1 MRRFPKWICFV
12 VAFSWHT
19 LLFAQTLGGN
29 AVYNFLDHPAGA
41 RTAALG
47 GVNISAI
54 QQDVSMSFQNPALLR
69 NAQHAQISSSFHS
82 WVAGI
87 NNYSLSIANR
97 LTASGWMQ
105 GWGVN
110 YFSYGNLTQTDAA
123 GNVLG
128 QFKPVDYVVQ
138 TQVSKQYHEKFNWG
152 LTAKFIQSSYGM
164 YRSSGLAFDMGVN
177 YYDSAAGWQAAIV
190 VKHMGFQLS
199 SYVAGGMQEELPFD
213 LQAGISKKL
222 ANAPF
227 QFSITARQ
235 LHRLNTVYND
245 TSFRA
250 AEGELYYKQVSFLQK
265 VLTHLTIGMQ
275 VYPHEKLELMAG
287 YSFRRRS
294 ELNVFNQVVGLNGF
308 TAGAALL
315 LKKMHISYATGFFQ
329 RNMFH
334 SVSIQVNWNGKM

>member
-1 MRRFPKWICFV
+1 MQRFPTWICIW
-12 VAFSWHT
+12 VALAWHT
-19 LLFAQTLGGN
+19 SLFAQTLGGN
-29 AVYNFLDHPAGA
+29 AVFNFLDHPAGVK
-41 RTAALG
+41 TAALG
-47 GVNISAI
+47 GVNVSAI
-54 QQDVSMSFQNPALLR
+54 QQDISMSFQNPALLR
-69 NAQHAQISSSFHS
+69 NSQHGQISSSFHA

-87 NNYSLSIANR
+87 HNYSLSIANR
-97 LTASGWMQ
+97 LSASGWMQ
-105 GWGVN
+105 SWGVN

-123 GNVLG
+123 GNILG

-138 TQVSKQYHEKFNWG
+138 TQVSKLYHEKFNWG
-152 LTAKFIQSSYGM
+152 LTAKFVHSSYGM

-177 YYDSAAGWQAAIV
+177 YYDSSAGLQAGVV
-190 VKHMGFQLS
+190 VKNIGFQLT
-199 SYVAGGMQEELPFD
+199 SYVSGGMREELPFD

-227 QFSITARQ
+227 QFSLTARQ

-250 AEGELYYKQVSFLQK
+250 AEGEPNYTQVGFLQK
-265 VLTHLTIGMQ
+265 ILSHFTLGVQI
-275 VYPHEKLELMAG
+275 YPHEKLELMAG

-315 LKKMHISYATGFFQ
+315 LKKMHVTYSTGFFQ

-334 SVSIQVNWNGKM
+334 SVSILVNWNGKI

>member
-1 MRRFPKWICFV
+1 MNRFPTWICFV
-12 VAFSWHT
+12 LAICWHVDV
-19 LLFAQTLGGN
+19 LSQTLGGN
-29 AVYNFLDHPAGA
+29 AVFNFLDHPAGA

-47 GVNISAI
+47 GVNVSAI
-54 QQDVSMSFQNPALLR
+54 QKDVSMAFQNPALLR
-69 NAQHAQISSSFHS
+69 STQHAQISSSFHS
-82 WVAGI
+82 WIAGI
-87 NNYSLSIANR
+87 QNYSLSFANR
-97 LTASGWMQ
+97 LSSSGWMQ
-105 GWGVN
+105 GWGLN

-123 GNVLG
+123 GNILG

-138 TQVSKQYHEKFNWG
+138 TQISKVYHEKFNWG
-152 LTAKFIQSSYGM
+152 LTAKFIHSSYGM
-164 YRSSGLAFDMGVN
+164 YRSSGLAFDVGVN
-177 YYDSAAGWQAAIV
+177 YFDSAAGWQAAVV
-190 VKHMGFQLS
+190 VKNMGFQLA
-199 SYVAGGMQEELPFD
+199 SYVAGGMREELPFD
-213 LQAGISKKL
+213 VQAGISKKL

-235 LHRLNTVYND
+235 LHRFNTVYND

-250 AEGELYYKQVSFLQK
+250 SEGELNYTQVDFIQK
-265 VLTHLTIGMQ
+265 IFSHITIGMQ

-315 LKKMHISYATGFFQ
+315 LKKMHISYSTGFFQ

-334 SVSIQVNWNGKM
+334 SVSILVNWNGKM